1 MREEEEEE
9 EVHLEFAP
17 IAETAEAMCE
27 DEMVEEEE
35 VYYTG
40 LRVCE

>member
-1 MREEEEEE
+1 MG
-9 EVHLEFAP
+9 VHLEFAP

-27 DEMVEEEE
+27 DEMVAKEEVE

-40 LRVCE
+40 LRV